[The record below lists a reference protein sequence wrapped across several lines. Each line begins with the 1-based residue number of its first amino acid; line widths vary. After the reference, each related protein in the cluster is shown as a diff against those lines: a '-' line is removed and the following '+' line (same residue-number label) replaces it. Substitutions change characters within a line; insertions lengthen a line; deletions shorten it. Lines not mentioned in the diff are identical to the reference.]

1 MAGYRLFAGAREPMN
16 SYTHFLGAVCSA
28 AGLAAAAL
36 VYWLKGDSDPTA
48 LLAAAIF
55 CCSTFALYTTSCV
68 YHYYNGGP
76 EALFRLRKLDHS
88 MIYVLIAG
96 SYTAM
101 LMSFYPREQ
110 ALLFGAVL
118 WALALIGITVKVV
131 WFTLPRWIS
140 TAIYLLMG
148 WSILLD
154 LGPLTRIP
162 VGAVVL
168 LAAGGVSYTAGGLIY
183 ALKKPN
189 LFRKFGFHELF
200 HCFVLL
206 GSLLHYLVLVLYVL
220 R

>member
-16 SYTHFLGAVCSA
+16 SFTHFLGVVCSV

-36 VYWLKGDSDPTA
+36 VYWLKGDSDPAA

-55 CCSTFALYTTSCV
+55 CCSTFALYTTSCT

-101 LMSFYPREQ
+101 LMSFYPRGQ
-110 ALLFGAVL
+110 ALVFSGVL
-118 WALALIGITVKVV
+118 WALAAIGILVKVF

-154 LGPLTRIP
+154 LEPLTRIP
-162 VGAVVL
+162 TGAVVL

-206 GSLLHYLVLVLYVL
+206 GSLLHYLVIALYVL
-220 R
+220 